1 MNELLRAE
9 SLWKSYQAGGQ
20 RVDVLHGLHL
30 KVPPGDI
37 VAVIGESGS
46 GKSTLLH
53 LLGGMDRPDRGSV
66 FFTGQ
71 DIYSVDSSE
80 LASFRNREVG
90 FVFQF
95 HHLLPEFTAQEN
107 VAIPQLIQNQSRGAA
122 METALSLLREVGLE
136 KRAHHRPAQ
145 LSGGEQQRVALARA
159 LATQPRLLLAD
170 EPTGNLDGKTACA
183 IEELLLEIHKRR
195 KLTIVLVTH
204 SDRLARYCRRVLRLE
219 NGILH
224 P

>member
-20 RVDVLHGLHL
+20 RVDVLQGLDL
-30 KVPPGDI
+30 TVPVGDI
-37 VAVIGESGS
+37 VAIIGESGS

-53 LLGGMDRPDRGSV
+53 LLGGMDRPDKGCVRFS
-66 FFTGQ
+66 GQ
-71 DIYSVDSSE
+71 DIYASSSTE

-95 HHLLPEFTAQEN
+95 HHLLPEFTALEN
-107 VAIPQLIQNQSRGAA
+107 IGIPPLIQHQPRELA
-122 METALSLLREVGLE
+122 MKTAYSLLQEVGLE
-136 KRAHHRPAQ
+136 QRAHHRPAQ

-170 EPTGNLDGKTACA
+170 EPTGNLDRKTACA
-183 IEELLLEIHKRR
+183 IEELLMEIHKRR
-195 KLTIVLVTH
+195 KLTIILVTH
-204 SDRLARYCRRVLRLE
+204 SDRLARCCRRILRLE
-219 NGILH
+219 NGVLL